1 MERLACVYMPLQYFL
16 AGSILGVFV
25 HISGRN
31 DRYGED
37 MFSLVAWPIRGRFG
51 PGFLRGLTTCTEY
64 VNAYYRGHG
73 LHFMHKLYFHKICVL
88 VNEHVFFIKVRG
100 RTICFLVVGPT
111 TSL

>member
-1 MERLACVYMPLQYFL
+1 MPLQYFL
-16 AGSILGVFV
+16 AGVIFDTLT
-25 HISGRN
+25 HIYGQN

-37 MFSLVAWPIRGRFG
+37 MFSLVVWLVHVRFS